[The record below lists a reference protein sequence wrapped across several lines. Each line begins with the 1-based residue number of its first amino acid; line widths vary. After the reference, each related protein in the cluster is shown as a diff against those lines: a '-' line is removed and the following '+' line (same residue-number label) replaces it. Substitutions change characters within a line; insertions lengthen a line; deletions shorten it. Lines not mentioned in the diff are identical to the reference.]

1 MERVFTKQVGRFG
14 VGEIRDYPG
23 SVWEQIARSAG
34 KSLDS
39 FTKPVTLAL
48 KEQFKK

>member
-1 MERVFTKQVGRFG
+1 MERVFTKQVGRYG
-14 VGEIRDYPG
+14 IGEVRDYPG
-23 SVWEQIARSAG
+23 SVWEQIAASA
-34 KSLDS
+34 KKPLDS